1 MKYRLGRRLDKGRA
15 DLPIRDE
22 TPDPINSPLSFPPV
36 FPLDRMFLSFF
47 QSNVNR
53 SFATLLSFF
62 SIFSKIFNVIFEE
75 VLISSARP
83 SPRIPAASDRQSERF
98 NRCSGWTTKSLD
110 EERLYVE
117 YVCSARL
124 VSPGSELHAE
134 GLVGRDSRP
143 GTSFIFYPVESKRGG
158 VCVCMRARVCG
169 REE

>member
-1 MKYRLGRRLDKGRA
+1 
-15 DLPIRDE
+15 
-22 TPDPINSPLSFPPV
+22 
-36 FPLDRMFLSFF
+36 MFLSFF
-47 QSNVNR
+47 QSNVSRESILRYSPILLLNFLENFLR
-53 SFATLLSFF
+53 YIRGGSNLLRQTL
-62 SIFSKIFNVIFEE
+62 
-75 VLISSARP
+75 SSNT
-83 SPRIPAASDRQSERF
+83 SDRQSERF

-158 VCVCMRARVCG
+158 VCVCTCMRECVG
-169 REE
+169 EKNREERRGEAGGGSL

>member
-1 MKYRLGRRLDKGRA
+1 MIIIIRSGKREESNERLKYRLGRRLDKGRA

-62 SIFSKIFNVIFEE
+62 SIFSKIFNVVFEE

-83 SPRIPAASDRQSERF
+83 SPRILAIVNRRDLIVAADGRR
-98 NRCSGWTTKSLD
+98 NRWT
-110 EERLYVE
+110 R
-117 YVCSARL
+117 SACTL
-124 VSPGSELHAE
+124 NTSVL
-134 GLVGRDSRP
+134 RDS
-143 GTSFIFYPVESKRGG
+143 SAPVQSCTQK
-158 VCVCMRARVCG
+158 V
-169 REE
+169 

>member
-1 MKYRLGRRLDKGRA
+1 MIIIIRSGKREESNERSKYRLGRRLDKGRA

-83 SPRIPAASDRQSERF
+83 SPRILAIVNRRDLIVAADGRR
-98 NRCSGWTTKSLD
+98 NRWT
-110 EERLYVE
+110 R
-117 YVCSARL
+117 SACTL
-124 VSPGSELHAE
+124 NTSVL
-134 GLVGRDSRP
+134 RDS
-143 GTSFIFYPVESKRGG
+143 SAPVQSCTQK
-158 VCVCMRARVCG
+158 V
-169 REE
+169 